1 MRYEDYMRTQSLMY
15 FKVVVYNLHGEYI
28 DEFDNYEEKNY
39 TLDFVR
45 KYADYIVTDQQV
57 SFRKNKGYTISTT
70 IIHIQEVMLY

>member
-1 MRYEDYMRTQSLMY
+1 MRYEDYMHTQSLMY
-15 FKVVVYNLHGEYI
+15 FKVVVFNQHGEYI

-70 IIHIQEVMLY
+70 TIHIQEVMLY